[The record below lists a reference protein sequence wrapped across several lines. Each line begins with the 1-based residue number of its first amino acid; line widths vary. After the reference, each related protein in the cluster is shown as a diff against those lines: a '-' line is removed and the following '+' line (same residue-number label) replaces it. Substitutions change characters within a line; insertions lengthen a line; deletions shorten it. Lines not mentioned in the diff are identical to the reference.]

1 MIEEREVRVN
11 EGMPGWV
18 VPTVVVVGLLAVV
31 GVVLGW
37 RATIYSQDSR
47 QAVMTELGTVKQATT
62 QQVDTLQQRVAQAEK
77 TNGDLESELTL
88 VTKRLRIT
96 QGDLKKAREEAAQIR
111 EENAKELADMDTAV
125 KGELATKA
133 STDDVKAVSG
143 EVTGV
148 RTDLDSTKSDLKM
161 ARSEL
166 GTLIAKNHDEI
177 DQLRRLG
184 ERDYL
189 EFTLDKKG
197 QPQKVGNVT
206 VELRGTNPKKNQFSL
221 AIVAD
226 DKRTEKRNRTVNE
239 PIFFY
244 MKGTKQPLE
253 LVINQVDKNK
263 VTGYLSVPKAAAQ
276 TQTQATSG
284 G

>member
-1 MIEEREVRVN
+1 MTEREH
-11 EGMPGWV
+11 EIELHGDMPGWI
-18 VPTVVVVGLLAVV
+18 VPTILIVGILAVV
-31 GVVLGW
+31 GLVVGW

-47 QAVMTELGTVKQATT
+47 QAVMAELNTVKQGT
-62 QQVDTLQQRVAQAEK
+62 QQTVDTFQQRLAQSEK
-77 TNGDLESELTL
+77 TSSDLESELTL

-96 QGDLKKAREEAAQIR
+96 QGELKKAREEAAQIR
-111 EENAKELADMDTAV
+111 DEDAKQLAAMDTSV
-125 KGELATKA
+125 KTELATKA

-184 ERDYL
+184 ERDYI
-189 EFTLDKKG
+189 EFTLAGKG
-197 QPQKVGNVT
+197 KPQKVGNVT
-206 VELRGTNPKKNQFSL
+206 VELRGANPKKNQFSL

-226 DKRTEKRNRTVNE
+226 DKRTEKRNRTINE

-244 MKGTKQPLE
+244 MKGVKQPLE
-253 LVINQVDKNK
+253 LVINEVDKNK
-263 VTGYLSVPKAAAQ
+263 ATGYLSVPKAAAQ
-276 TQTQATSG
+276 TQTTSG
-284 G
+284 S

>member
-263 VTGYLSVPKAAAQ
+263 VTGYLSAPKFQ
-276 TQTQATSG
+276 SQASSSG
-284 G
+284 N